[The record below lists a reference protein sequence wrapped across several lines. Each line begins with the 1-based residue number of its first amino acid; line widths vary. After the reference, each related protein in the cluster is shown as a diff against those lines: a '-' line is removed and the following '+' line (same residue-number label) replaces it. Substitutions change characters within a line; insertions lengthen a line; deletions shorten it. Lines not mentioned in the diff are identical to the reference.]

1 MKTFFTLK
9 SSSDLSFEAA
19 QVKEASAAAIPESS
33 QQSDDP
39 TGARF
44 REEMQRRYTT
54 PFVSAISHHRWGLN
68 E

>member
-9 SSSDLSFEAA
+9 SLSDLSSDAVH
-19 QVKEASAAAIPESS
+19 VKEASAPAIPESS

-39 TGARF
+39 TGERF

-54 PFVSAISHHRWGLN
+54 PLGSAISHHRWGLN